1 MPDNESTPQ
10 SESTDFE
17 STLQLL
23 RGVDAET
30 HALILN
36 ELGADNYLVSY
47 PAEVAELMQR
57 LHLLEKQ
64 MSLVVLKPSA
74 HGAPDMALA
83 FKSSIHSLPTTPPGL
98 GVVLPMGT
106 PNIEAGLLLR
116 GTVKLQGVILNFECT
131 TQGCTPTHD
140 GRQTQL
146 LATMPH
152 RLYRIQRRDAFRVPV
167 PPGMHITASLKPGT
181 RHLENL
187 RVLDLSCGGVS
198 LLVKASTDEVRV
210 GKRFA
215 RGTVSLPMPEGNT
228 VHTVDMLVKHVRLA
242 PPSVAPV
249 VKEPVIA
256 IQKSTV
262 PATTFRDYAKQ
273 MMGALNPPEVM
284 ELGIEFI
291 HMPMSLD
298 RSLFKLVNELAIQLV
313 GKVRD

>member
-1 MPDNESTPQ
+1 MPANESTPE

-17 STLQLL
+17 STVQLL

-36 ELGADNYLVSY
+36 QMGDDSYLVRY
-47 PAEVAELMQR
+47 PAEVAELLQR
-57 LHLLEKQ
+57 LHLLQKHI
-64 MSLVVLKPSA
+64 SLVVMKPA
-74 HGAPDMALA
+74 DQAAPEMALA
-83 FKSSIHSLPTTPPGL
+83 FKSGIHSLPTDPAGL
-98 GVVLPMGT
+98 GVLLPMGS
-106 PNIEAGLLLR
+106 PDVEAGLLLR
-116 GTVKLQGVILNFECT
+116 GTVKLQGVILNFECM
-131 TQGCTPTHD
+131 TQSCISSHD

-146 LATMPH
+146 LAALPH

-187 RVLDLSCGGVS
+187 RALDLSCGGVS
-198 LLVKASTDEVRV
+198 VLVKASAEEVRV

-215 RGTVSLPMPEGNT
+215 KATIALPSADGST
-228 VHTVDMLVKHVRLA
+228 LHTVDMLVKHVRLA
-242 PPSVAPV
+242 PPAMAPV
-249 VKEPVIA
+249 LKEPVIA
-256 IQKSTV
+256 VQKSTA

-273 MMGALNPPEVM
+273 MVGALNPPEVM

-298 RSLFKLVNELAIQLV
+298 RSLSKLVNELAIQLV